1 MASED
6 HFVIIRILNHP
17 FIIFDMMVLLTLIAG
32 VDLSGKAYLGYYH
45 QFNKEYSD
53 FRVTRV
59 YINFKA
65 KVLET
70 EDMAL
75 KFRFTPDID
84 YKSSGM
90 YYLYTKYA
98 YAELV
103 KDKFHFYFGQHS
115 TPYLGYIMKHYW
127 KYRFIEK
134 MAAHHYKLLTTADRG
149 VSVKYSGNLFST
161 HLGIYTGEGYKHQ
174 EVSYGKDFLGRLT
187 LNLPIEAA
195 RVQIHGYGQ
204 VGSPKYTL
212 SDTLTVTDTRT
223 IFGGALSVNFKG
235 FIFYTEY
242 FTSKNAGLGTDTYYA
257 NADVFSAFAVLPI
270 KGNCLFVRYDIFG
283 DSGLKTINN
292 RYLLAGFVYRL
303 SKKYKVALDYK
314 YELNGD
320 GTVKNQAI
328 GLDME
333 VKF

>member
-1 MASED
+1 
-6 HFVIIRILNHP
+6 
-17 FIIFDMMVLLTLIAG
+17 MMVLLTLIAG
-32 VDLSGKAYLGYYH
+32 VDVSGKAYLGYYH
-45 QFNKEYSD
+45 QLNQEYSD

-70 EDMAL
+70 DDKVL

-84 YKSSGM
+84 YKDDGKFR
-90 YYLYTKYA
+90 LYTKYA

-103 KDKFHFYFGQHS
+103 KDNFHFYFGQHS

-127 KYRFIEK
+127 RYRFIEK

-161 HLGIYTGEGYKHQ
+161 HVGIYTGEGYKHQ
-174 EVSYGKDFLGRLT
+174 EVSYGKDLLGRIT

-204 VGSPKYTL
+204 VGLPKYTV
-212 SDTLTVTDTRT
+212 DTLTITDTRT
-223 IFGGALSVNFKG
+223 IFGGALSINYKG
-235 FIFYTEY
+235 FILYTEY
-242 FTSKNAGLGTDTYYA
+242 FTSKNAGIGTYYA

-270 KGNCLFVRYDIFG
+270 KGNCLFLRYDIFG
-283 DSGLKTINN
+283 DSGLKNIKNT
-292 RYLLAGFVYRL
+292 YLLGGFVYRL
-303 SKKYKVALDYK
+303 SKKYKVAIDYK

-320 GTVKNQAI
+320 GTIKNNAI
-328 GLDME
+328 GLDML